1 MRCAWAARCVVVAKD
16 LALLD
21 DSVALRGRAIHATRD
36 EPLPIARRTI
46 GSFLVYSSQSA
57 DCEQAFGYAEECK
70 KHIHDQRDSQLIEQ
84 YLLVAMNGPSVTDA
98 QSSGII
104 DRAQNSFAHE
114 ASRNDRA
121 RPGEFYQRG
130 RSMVQRKRALRHDA
144 GEKGVRKYVMKKR
157 YSRLKNAP
165 TIRGLA
171 KCPDDELMAPIA
183 RLDQD
188 SAVGWPLPDILRE
201 HSPRKRRPRA
211 LYASSAEEG
220 M

>member
-1 MRCAWAARCVVVAKD
+1 MRCVWAARCVVVAKD
-16 LALLD
+16 QALLG
-21 DSVALRGRAIHATRD
+21 DSVALWGRALHATRD
-36 EPLPIARRTI
+36 EPLPIARRII

-84 YLLVAMNGPSVTDA
+84 HLLVAMNRPSVTDA

-130 RSMVQRKRALRHDA
+130 RSMVQRKRVEARCRKEGGQEIRH
-144 GEKGVRKYVMKKR
+144 EETLQPTQECTHNPRTRKVPR
-157 YSRLKNAP
+157 RRTDGPNRATGPRLCC
-165 TIRGLA
+165 RLA
-171 KCPDDELMAPIA
+171 AA
-183 RLDQD
+183 RHF
-188 SAVGWPLPDILRE
+188 A
-201 HSPRKRRPRA
+201 RA
-211 LYASSAEEG
+211 LAAQEAAASLVCIVS
-220 M
+220 